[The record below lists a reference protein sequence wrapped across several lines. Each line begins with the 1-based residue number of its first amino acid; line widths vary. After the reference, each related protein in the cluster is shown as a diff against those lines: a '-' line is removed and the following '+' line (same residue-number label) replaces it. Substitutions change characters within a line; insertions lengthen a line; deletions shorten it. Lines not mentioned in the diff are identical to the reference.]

1 MIGPYFIEAYA
12 IVSADGMIADETG
25 DMPKELQLE
34 ADRVY
39 FEDGL
44 EHAAA
49 IVHGRYS
56 QEIQP
61 KSPFRRRLILTRSV
75 TTHAP
80 DPANPLARLWNP
92 AGAPLTEALE
102 ALGVGGGRVAVL
114 GGPQV
119 YSLFLKKGYDCFHLS
134 RVPDVRLPGGLRLF
148 LREKFDG
155 EPDDCLSGAGLMPGK
170 TVPLGDGVTV
180 TDWTRR

>member
-12 IVSADGMIADETG
+12 IVSADGMIADATG
-25 DMPKELQLE
+25 DMPKELHLG

-49 IVHGRYS
+49 IVHGRRS
-56 QEIQP
+56 QEVQP

-75 TTHAP
+75 AAHAP

-92 AGAPLTEALE
+92 AGASLTEALE

-114 GGPQV
+114 GGPVV
-119 YSLFLKKGYDCFHLS
+119 YSLFLKMGYDAFHLS

-148 LREKFDG
+148 ARDRFDG
-155 EPDDCLSGAGLMPGK
+155 DPDACLAGAGLMARP
-170 TVPLGDGVTV
+170 TVPLGDGVTL
-180 TDWTRR
+180 TDWTRG

>member
-12 IVSADGMIADETG
+12 IVSADGMIADENG
-25 DMPKELQLE
+25 DMPKELHLE

-49 IVHGRYS
+49 IVHGRCS

-61 KSPFRRRLILTRSV
+61 KSPLRRRLILTRSV
-75 TTHAP
+75 TGHAP
-80 DPANPLARLWNP
+80 DPTNPLARLWNP

-119 YSLFLKKGYDCFHLS
+119 YSLFLKMGYDDFHLC
-134 RVPDVRLPGGLRLF
+134 RAVGVRLPGGLPIFERDRF
-148 LREKFDG
+148 GG
-155 EPDDCLSGAGLMPGK
+155 EPDACLDSAGLIAGK
-170 TVPLGDGVTV
+170 TVLLGDGVTL
-180 TDWTRR
+180 TDWTRP

>member
-1 MIGPYFIEAYA
+1 MIGPFCIEAYA

-61 KSPFRRRLILTRSV
+61 NSPFRRRLIVTRSV
-75 TTHAP
+75 ADHAP

-114 GGPQV
+114 GGPHV
-119 YSLFLKKGYDCFHLS
+119 YSLFLKVGYDVFHLS

-148 LREKFDG
+148 ARDRFDG
-155 EPDDCLSGAGLMPGK
+155 EPEACLGGAGLEAGP
-170 TVPLGDGVTV
+170 TVPLGDGVTL
-180 TDWTRR
+180 TDWTRG